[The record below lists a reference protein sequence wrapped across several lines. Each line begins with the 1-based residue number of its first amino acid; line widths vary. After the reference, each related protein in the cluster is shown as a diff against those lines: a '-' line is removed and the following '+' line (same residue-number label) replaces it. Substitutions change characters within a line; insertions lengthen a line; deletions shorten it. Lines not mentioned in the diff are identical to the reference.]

1 MLRNNSD
8 SKISSIIG
16 PEVEVDG
23 DVRVVGSILIYGKIN
38 GSVNATGSV
47 RTAKGSHIQGN
58 IESKDANISGNVEGH
73 VNIENKTVLEKDCVL
88 NGDLTSAIV
97 VIEEGAIFKGLC
109 NMTGNQKTNKEDT
122 NKATDFESSAADS
135 TTETNIE

>member
-38 GSVNATGSV
+38 VGKAPKVKNYS
-47 RTAKGSHIQGN
+47 QGD
-58 IESKDANISGNVEGH
+58 IKVTYKTSYSAGQYSSSIYFGISKLIIS
-73 VNIENKTVLEKDCVL
+73 I
-88 NGDLTSAIV
+88 
-97 VIEEGAIFKGLC
+97 
-109 NMTGNQKTNKEDT
+109 
-122 NKATDFESSAADS
+122 
-135 TTETNIE
+135 

>member
-58 IESKDANISGNVEGH
+58 IESKDANISGKVEGH
-73 VNIENKTVLEKDCVL
+73 LNIKNKTVLEKNCIL
-88 NGDLTSAIV
+88 NGDLTSSIV
-97 VIEEGAIFKGLC
+97 VIEEGATFKGLC
-109 NMTGNQKTNKEDT
+109 NMMGNQVGKKDDNKS
-122 NKATDFESSAADS
+122 TDFESSTAESISEDAAK
-135 TTETNIE
+135 